1 MWNLKFQINDPSG
14 ETILESDNY
23 ENDVT
28 RHIDDVSSDS
38 DSDGIVLNFNRKENS
53 LKKKKSD
60 RKLSEPDL
68 ETTLP
73 KNTESSRP
81 LMKVPTVAT
90 DREIQAV
97 EESRQL
103 RSKFENSISPRKA
116 RALRRRLYLDLYK
129 EASSK
134 MLIWA
139 RSPRLPLHS

>member
-1 MWNLKFQINDPSG
+1 MWNIKFQINDPSG
-14 ETILESDNY
+14 ETILESDNN